1 MYSSCLYR
9 KYRHENDCVK
19 CRFRVVSQFVKKKKT
34 SCWRFGLW
42 LGFKFLD
49 LSPCCVCAREENRY
63 SDESER
69 CGVLPAH
76 AEAVLR
82 TAHAM
87 AVPDCEMGE

>member
-19 CRFRVVSQFVKKKKT
+19 CRFRVVSQFVKKKKQVVGD
-34 SCWRFGLW
+34 SVSGWVSNFWICHLVVF
-42 LGFKFLD
+42 
-49 LSPCCVCAREENRY
+49 VREKRR
-63 SDESER
+63 DTESER

-76 AEAVLR
+76 TEAVLR